1 MSENQFCNP
10 VKFKDGKRHTNPD
23 PFVLRWCGKYY
34 CYSTDAKGVNL
45 SISSDLVNWEYLGL
59 CISGH
64 LRLYILTVSSICITQ
79 I

>member
-45 SISSDLVNWEYLGL
+45 SISSDLVNWE
-59 CISGH
+59 
-64 LRLYILTVSSICITQ
+64 
-79 I
+79 